1 MPVPKHFNKFDRNP
15 GLKDKAEY
23 SPTEEVASII
33 FGRGPNGREN
43 STQPFSKTW
52 DKRNARGLNLE
63 SEERRKPGSQAMP
76 DR

>member
-1 MPVPKHFNKFDRNP
+1 MKGKGAD
-15 GLKDKAEY
+15 

-33 FGRGPNGREN
+33 FGQGPNGREN
-43 STQPFSKTW
+43 STQPFSKTR

-63 SEERRKPGSQAMP
+63 ERRKPGSQATP